1 MKFLSVLLIGM
12 TVLSVFA
19 DTALLQ
25 NGDFNGKDHLADI
38 TVNQDRG
45 KIRVSKVTED
55 LSWNKCVKME
65 IAAFREKNGKKELSC
80 GLIFGKNGKN
90 CGVPVKPGTRYKFS
104 LDLKG
109 TRGVGFWVLEFD
121 APTTYFWKGKAIRPL
136 PKGAAASPKAWTR
149 VNGSFKTGPKTRFIG
164 LKVQFW
170 ADSSQMKTMPSV
182 GDYVMADNIRI
193 EEQKS
198 LETAIPA
205 AADAAPAV
213 PRPAL
218 TLPAETVL
226 TLPQRKDPAEHLQLP
241 VRITCDDQ
249 GIVFTAE
256 LPPARPG
263 LVPVRENGM
272 GLWKDD
278 VVELFFAPPVKDR
291 LYTQFAISSGGGRY
305 RGTGQPDGKFD
316 LWTGKTE
323 QADGKRICTM
333 NIPWKLIGYSS
344 RPPAGTALGINIGIF
359 LNKNN
364 YAYAPVKTSF
374 SDVDHFASI
383 IFGSREDYLKRET
396 ALLKKDAPETLLK
409 DIEKLE
415 KNTEEDPGK
424 IIAVVQT
431 LRRKILSA
439 RMGKAPFLAARLP
452 VTWQY
457 TSPIA
462 VNPEHL
468 IREKISLTAAG
479 NEIAMLPLAILN
491 RTGKTAAY
499 RVIVHADAKNFST
512 AERTGL
518 GNGFPAKNITF
529 REALPVKDSEADH
542 PGIIYDPLPKMNEAQ
557 VIVIPPREIG
567 IVWLEFDCGGVEPGN
582 YPGSIRIIPLSEPAQ
597 FTNGN
602 YKGQMRDYPLN
613 VEVLPFKLPSPRPQN
628 MFQQVVSREYFLM
641 TCRLGTPALSVNSWN
656 FRFKFDKKGD
666 LTNGSSPAAVN
677 AFKAAQAMFADAP
690 EGVKPRYKVGASMYK
705 IFKKICLPKE
715 IKVFS
720 PEWENCW
727 RNYLKA
733 FRKLTDGCGIPPE
746 QIEIE
751 LVDEPRIKYEK
762 EYFTMT
768 KIAAET
774 LPDAHFSMTWG
785 PANFGFGAEKIAPFV
800 PYIRQ
805 HNFHHHLLADPAIV
819 SLLRKIQANKKLVTS
834 VYECSTNIRELLHTY
849 FRLHPWTARINHF
862 DCLGFY
868 TFTQTGWG
876 RPGASD
882 WKLTHLGAITYRSDD
897 HCIPSIRM
905 YALLQGVTDIRYWDA
920 LLPYQNDP
928 ETAAFLKT
936 APAEILRNR
945 HDPEQPDRFRAGAVK
960 LLKRLT
966 K

>member
-1 MKFLSVLLIGM
+1 MRE
-12 TVLSVFA
+12 
-19 DTALLQ
+19 
-25 NGDFNGKDHLADI
+25 NGDRRIQGKRRKKRAVLRSD
-38 TVNQDRG
+38 
-45 KIRVSKVTED
+45 
-55 LSWNKCVKME
+55 
-65 IAAFREKNGKKELSC
+65 FR
-80 GLIFGKNGKN
+80 KNGKN
-90 CGVPVKPGTRYKFS
+90 CGVPVKPDTRYKFS

-109 TRGVGFWVLEFD
+109 MRGVGFWVLEFD
-121 APTTYFWKGKAIRPL
+121 APTGYFWKGKAIRPL
-136 PKGAAASPKAWTR
+136 PKGAAASPNAWTR

-170 ADSSQMKTMPSV
+170 ADSSQMKTMPSI
-182 GDYVMADNIRI
+182 GDHVMIDNIRI

-198 LETAIPA
+198 LETAVPSADVPA
-205 AADAAPAV
+205 AV

-226 TLPQRKDPAEHLQLP
+226 VLPQRENPAVTLKLP
-241 VRITCDDQ
+241 VRITCDDK

-256 LPPARPG
+256 LPPARSG
-263 LVPVRENGM
+263 LVPVRENG
-272 GLWKDD
+272 GKLWKED
-278 VVELFFAPPVKDR
+278 VVEFFFAPPKKDR
-291 LYTQFAISSGGGRY
+291 LYTQFAMSSGGGRY
-305 RGTGQPDGKFD
+305 RSTGKPDGQFD
-316 LWTGKTE
+316 RWSGKT
-323 QADGKRICTM
+323 ATVNGRRICTM
-333 NIPWKLIGYSS
+333 NIPWELIGYPSQ
-344 RPPAGTALGINIGIF
+344 PAPGTALGINIGIF
-359 LNKNN
+359 LNKKN

-374 SDVDHFASI
+374 SDVDNFASI

-396 ALLKKDAPETLLK
+396 ALLKKDAPKALLK

-415 KNTEEDPGK
+415 KSGEKDPGK
-424 IIAVVQT
+424 LIAEAQT
-431 LRRKILSA
+431 LRRKIQSA
-439 RMGKAPFLAARLP
+439 RMGKAPFLTARLP

-457 TSPIA
+457 TAPVA

-479 NEIAMLPLAILN
+479 NEIVMLPLAILN

-499 RVIVHADAKNFST
+499 RVIVHADAKNFTS

-518 GNGFPAKNITF
+518 GNGYPAGNITF

-542 PGIIYDPLPKMNEAQ
+542 PGIIYDPLPKMNEAH
-557 VIVIPPREIG
+557 VIVVAPRETG
-567 IVWLEFDCGGVEPGN
+567 IVWLEFDCGGINPGN
-582 YPGSIRIIPLSEPAQ
+582 YPGSVRIIPLSEPAQ
-597 FTNGN
+597 FTKGN

-613 VEVLPFKLPSPRPQN
+613 VEVLPFKLPPPRPQN

-641 TCRLGTPALSVNSWN
+641 TCRLGSPALSVNTWN
-656 FRFKFDKKGD
+656 FRFKFDKQGN
-666 LTNGSSPAAVN
+666 LTDGSSPAAVN
-677 AFKAAQAMFADAP
+677 AFEAAKAMFADAP
-690 EGVKPRYKVGASMYK
+690 AGVKPRYKVGASMYK

-733 FRKLTDGCGIPPE
+733 FRKLTDGCGIPPA

-751 LVDEPRIKYEK
+751 LVDEPQIQFEK
-762 EYFTMT
+762 EYFAMT

-785 PANFGFGAEKIAPFV
+785 PANFGFSAEKIAPFV

-805 HNFHHHLLADPAIV
+805 HNFHHYLLNDPAIIA
-819 SLLRKIQANKKLVTS
+819 LLRKIQANKKLVTS

-849 FRLHPWTARINHF
+849 FRLHPWNARINHF

-868 TFTQTGWG
+868 TFTQTNWG

-882 WKLTHLGAITYRSDD
+882 WKRTLQGAITYRSDD

-905 YALLQGVTDIRYWDA
+905 YALLQGVTDVRYWDA

-928 ETAAFLKT
+928 ETAAFLKN
-936 APAEILRNR
+936 APAEVLRNR
-945 HDPEQPDRFRAGAVK
+945 HDSEQPDRFRAEAVK